1 MRVNAAVFEKL
12 STPLPV
18 GEVEI
23 DEPRAGEVLV
33 KVVASGVCHTD
44 ALARDGDMPFPAPG
58 VLGHE
63 GAGVV
68 AAVGDGVTNVSVGN
82 KVVIGWPWCG
92 ECRNCLDGQPR
103 YCLQLGPLVIA
114 GARADGSTSLRRTDG
129 SPLHSHFFGQSSF
142 ASYSICAASALVVVP
157 DDAPLEILGPLACGI
172 STGAGAVLNA
182 LRPFAGS
189 SIAVYGSGAV
199 GLSAIMAARL
209 TGATHIIALDK
220 LASRLSLA
228 AELGATETV
237 DVSSVAD
244 PVAAVQE
251 ICGGP
256 ADFALDCAGNVAVL
270 RQAADSVGMRGTV
283 ALIGGAPAGA
293 SFSLDHKSTLW
304 GKRVVGILGGEGR
317 SATLINTL
325 ITLNAQGRF
334 PYDRL
339 IERFPLD
346 QVNEALEASHH
357 GDVIKPILMMPH

>member
-12 STPLPV
+12 FTPLAV
-18 GEVEI
+18 TEVEI
-23 DEPRAGEVLV
+23 DAPRPGEAMV
-33 KVVASGVCHTD
+33 KIVASGVCHTD

-68 AAVGDGVTNVSVGN
+68 AAVGDGVTSVSVGD

-92 ECRNCLDGQPR
+92 SCRNCLEGQPR
-103 YCLQLGPLVIA
+103 YCLQLGPLVIS
-114 GARADGSTSLRRTDG
+114 GSRADGSTALRRLDG

-142 ASYSICAASALVVVP
+142 ASQAICAANALVPVP
-157 DDAPLEILGPLACGI
+157 ADADVSVLGPLACGI

-189 SIAVYGSGAV
+189 SIVIYGSGAV
-199 GLSAIMAARL
+199 GLSAVMAARL
-209 TGATHIIALDK
+209 TGATHIIAVDR

-228 AELGATETV
+228 AELGATETI
-237 DVSSVAD
+237 DVSGGAD
-244 PVAAVQE
+244 PVAAVHE

-256 ADFALDCAGNVAVL
+256 ADFSLDCAGNVNVL

-293 SFSLDHKSTLW
+293 AFSLDHMSTLW
-304 GKRVVGILGGEGR
+304 GKTVVGVLGGEGR
-317 SATLINTL
+317 SVSLINTL

-334 PYDRL
+334 PYERL
-339 IERFPLD
+339 IEKFPLD
-346 QVNEALEASHH
+346 QVNEALEASHR
-357 GDVIKPILMMPH
+357 GDVIKPVLIMPE